1 MCQLDR
7 IQQLKKEIRQIA
19 RQHNAK
25 RLYVFGSCARREE
38 RPDSDIDFVADFQQ
52 GATLFDHAGLELELA
67 DLLGCPV
74 DVVTLKRLQKDDDFS
89 TSVKMEMLELC

>member
-89 TSVKMEMLELC
+89 TGVKMEMLELC

>member
-7 IQQLKKEIRQIA
+7 MQQLKKEIRQIA
-19 RQHNAK
+19 CRHNAK

-38 RPDSDIDFVADFQQ
+38 RPGSDIDFVADFQQ

-89 TSVKMEMLELC
+89 TGVKMEMLELC